1 MANGSAAD
9 EEAALSD
16 FEEDDLEAAPVVL
29 PAASGTLNDGL
40 KAAMAE
46 LEQERLKVRALEAA
60 KAEGD
65 ANYTRMKAYAQE
77 TARRR
82 DEALRAK
89 EELSRAL
96 EEAMKEKEELSR
108 QRDEFLKQRD
118 EYSKARDTARAEIE
132 STARLL
138 IAGAEKVTSMVNGAK
153 NFARSLPSSKYTG
166 LAAIAYGFGKR
177 MEEIVDEVVKQRDAA
192 VKTRQETR
200 EQMEQRNYSIA
211 IEVSELEASIMQLNE
226 EVRKKNADINIWQ
239 KSAASK
245 DERIVELENAFSE
258 KIALAANQAYV
269 LGQKADEAE
278 GKNKILTEQ
287 LNSQTELFSEL
298 SRYVAKMKKGLLNL
312 LPASSS
318 SSSLSDSDTQAQQQE
333 ELASSSREASNSSTS
348 SSSSAVD
355 AKLQLPQQ
363 ECLAGVKM
371 LADLVATL
379 VALWN
384 RKQDEWSSER
394 QEFVSR
400 IERLVAQKQGSAE
413 LLTVALAEK
422 QEGLESISNL
432 RVEVSQQQ
440 SEISRL
446 QALLKEAQE
455 KQVAEEL
462 TSEQSDTA
470 SGAENVEIARL
481 RVELTVAMQM
491 RDEALSKHV
500 LLTLPMVQQRT
511 EKGGCFPM
519 KVEGL
524 TADIE
529 AAEEEIVRWKQAAT
543 EEAAAG
549 AAVLEEVD
557 SCNAEIA
564 LLKQQI
570 TDMRR
575 VVEEAKLEV
584 RSKDEMSSAAIAARD
599 AAERSLQMADER
611 AMDLRDKVEELNK
624 QLEEAFRVREFGGST
639 GIGGLFELCW
649 PRWQSRGRS
658 VSSSHN
664 RGGGNSAA
672 EMEQLLE
679 PLV

>member
-1 MANGSAAD
+1 MSGVEEGAEEEEEEVQGTMANGSAAD

-40 KAAMAE
+40 KAALAE

-348 SSSSAVD
+348 SSSAVD

-462 TSEQSDTA
+462 TLEQSDTA
-470 SGAENVEIARL
+470 GEAENVEIARL
-481 RVELTVAMQM
+481 RVEVAVAMQM
-491 RDEALSKHV
+491 RDEALSKV
-500 LLTLPMVQQRT
+500 FIICMIFLPFTV
-511 EKGGCFPM
+511 
-519 KVEGL
+519 
-524 TADIE
+524 
-529 AAEEEIVRWKQAAT
+529 
-543 EEAAAG
+543 
-549 AAVLEEVD
+549 
-557 SCNAEIA
+557 
-564 LLKQQI
+564 
-570 TDMRR
+570 
-575 VVEEAKLEV
+575 
-584 RSKDEMSSAAIAARD
+584 
-599 AAERSLQMADER
+599 
-611 AMDLRDKVEELNK
+611 NK
-624 QLEEAFRVREFGGST
+624 
-639 GIGGLFELCW
+639 
-649 PRWQSRGRS
+649 
-658 VSSSHN
+658 
-664 RGGGNSAA
+664 
-672 EMEQLLE
+672 
-679 PLV
+679 

>member
-89 EELSRAL
+89 EELTRAL
-96 EEAMKEKEELSR
+96 DEAMKEKEELSR

-138 IAGAEKVTSMVNGAK
+138 IDRAEKVTSMVNGAK

-211 IEVSELEASIMQLNE
+211 IEVSELEASIMQLKE

-333 ELASSSREASNSSTS
+333 ELASSLREASNSSTS

-384 RKQDEWSSER
+384 RKQDEWASER

-446 QALLKEAQE
+446 QAMLKEAQE
-455 KQVAEEL
+455 KQVAEDL
-462 TSEQSDTA
+462 KSEQSDTA
-470 SGAENVEIARL
+470 GEAENVEIARL

-500 LLTLPMVQQRT
+500 LLALPMVQQGT

-519 KVEGL
+519 KVEGF

-557 SCNAEIA
+557 RCNVEIA
-564 LLKQQI
+564 VLKQQI

-611 AMDLRDKVEELNK
+611 AMDLRDRVEELNK

-649 PRWQSRGRS
+649 PRWPRGRS
-658 VSSSHN
+658 VSSPHN

>member
-1 MANGSAAD
+1 MSGV
-9 EEAALSD
+9 EEGAE
-16 FEEDDLEAAPVVL
+16 EEDDLEAAPVVL

-89 EELSRAL
+89 EELTRAL
-96 EEAMKEKEELSR
+96 EEDMKEKEELSR

-211 IEVSELEASIMQLNE
+211 IEVSELEASIMQLKE

-318 SSSLSDSDTQAQQQE
+318 SSLSDSDTQAQQQE

-384 RKQDEWSSER
+384 RKQDEWASER
-394 QEFVSR
+394 QEFVNR

-446 QALLKEAQE
+446 QASLKEAQE
-455 KQVAEEL
+455 KQVAEDL
-462 TSEQSDTA
+462 KSEQSDTA
-470 SGAENVEIARL
+470 GEAENVEIARL
-481 RVELTVAMQM
+481 RVELAVAMQM
-491 RDEALSKHV
+491 RDETLSKV
-500 LLTLPMVQQRT
+500 FIICMIFLPFTV
-511 EKGGCFPM
+511 
-519 KVEGL
+519 
-524 TADIE
+524 
-529 AAEEEIVRWKQAAT
+529 
-543 EEAAAG
+543 
-549 AAVLEEVD
+549 
-557 SCNAEIA
+557 
-564 LLKQQI
+564 
-570 TDMRR
+570 
-575 VVEEAKLEV
+575 
-584 RSKDEMSSAAIAARD
+584 
-599 AAERSLQMADER
+599 
-611 AMDLRDKVEELNK
+611 NK
-624 QLEEAFRVREFGGST
+624 
-639 GIGGLFELCW
+639 
-649 PRWQSRGRS
+649 
-658 VSSSHN
+658 
-664 RGGGNSAA
+664 
-672 EMEQLLE
+672 
-679 PLV
+679 

>member
-1 MANGSAAD
+1 MSGVEEGAEEEEEEVQGTMANGSAAD

-89 EELSRAL
+89 EELTRAL
-96 EEAMKEKEELSR
+96 EEDMKEKEELSR

-211 IEVSELEASIMQLNE
+211 IEVSELEASIMQLKE
-226 EVRKKNADINIWQ
+226 EVRKKNADVNIWQ

-312 LPASSS
+312 LPAA
-318 SSSLSDSDTQAQQQE
+318 SSLSDSDTQAQQQE
-333 ELASSSREASNSSTS
+333 ELASSSREASNSST

-384 RKQDEWSSER
+384 HKQDEWASER
-394 QEFVSR
+394 QEFVNR

-446 QALLKEAQE
+446 QASLKEAQE
-455 KQVAEEL
+455 KQVAEDL
-462 TSEQSDTA
+462 KSERSDTA
-470 SGAENVEIARL
+470 GKAENVEIARL

-491 RDEALSKHV
+491 RDEALSKV
-500 LLTLPMVQQRT
+500 FIICMIFLPFSV
-511 EKGGCFPM
+511 
-519 KVEGL
+519 
-524 TADIE
+524 
-529 AAEEEIVRWKQAAT
+529 
-543 EEAAAG
+543 
-549 AAVLEEVD
+549 
-557 SCNAEIA
+557 
-564 LLKQQI
+564 
-570 TDMRR
+570 
-575 VVEEAKLEV
+575 
-584 RSKDEMSSAAIAARD
+584 
-599 AAERSLQMADER
+599 
-611 AMDLRDKVEELNK
+611 NK
-624 QLEEAFRVREFGGST
+624 
-639 GIGGLFELCW
+639 
-649 PRWQSRGRS
+649 
-658 VSSSHN
+658 
-664 RGGGNSAA
+664 
-672 EMEQLLE
+672 
-679 PLV
+679 

>member
-1 MANGSAAD
+1 
-9 EEAALSD
+9 
-16 FEEDDLEAAPVVL
+16 
-29 PAASGTLNDGL
+29 
-40 KAAMAE
+40 
-46 LEQERLKVRALEAA
+46 
-60 KAEGD
+60 
-65 ANYTRMKAYAQE
+65 MKAYAQE

-89 EELSRAL
+89 EELTRAL

-211 IEVSELEASIMQLNE
+211 IEVSELEASIMQLKE

-298 SRYVAKMKKGLLNL
+298 LRYVAKMKKGLLNL
-312 LPASSS
+312 LPA

-348 SSSSAVD
+348 SSSLAVD

-384 RKQDEWSSER
+384 RKQDEWASER

-455 KQVAEEL
+455 KQVAEDL
-462 TSEQSDTA
+462 KSEQSDT
-470 SGAENVEIARL
+470 SGEAENVEIARL
-481 RVELTVAMQM
+481 RVELAVAMQM
-491 RDEALSKHV
+491 RDEALSKV
-500 LLTLPMVQQRT
+500 FIICMIFLPFTV
-511 EKGGCFPM
+511 
-519 KVEGL
+519 
-524 TADIE
+524 
-529 AAEEEIVRWKQAAT
+529 
-543 EEAAAG
+543 
-549 AAVLEEVD
+549 
-557 SCNAEIA
+557 
-564 LLKQQI
+564 
-570 TDMRR
+570 
-575 VVEEAKLEV
+575 
-584 RSKDEMSSAAIAARD
+584 
-599 AAERSLQMADER
+599 
-611 AMDLRDKVEELNK
+611 NK
-624 QLEEAFRVREFGGST
+624 
-639 GIGGLFELCW
+639 
-649 PRWQSRGRS
+649 
-658 VSSSHN
+658 
-664 RGGGNSAA
+664 
-672 EMEQLLE
+672 
-679 PLV
+679 

>member
-1 MANGSAAD
+1 MSGVEEGAEEEEEEVQGTMANGSAAD

-89 EELSRAL
+89 EELTRAL
-96 EEAMKEKEELSR
+96 EEDMKEKEELSR

-211 IEVSELEASIMQLNE
+211 IEVSELEASIIQLKE

-318 SSSLSDSDTQAQQQE
+318 SLSDSDTQAQQQE

-384 RKQDEWSSER
+384 RKQDEWASER
-394 QEFVSR
+394 QEFVNR

-455 KQVAEEL
+455 KQVAEDL
-462 TSEQSDTA
+462 KSEKSDTA
-470 SGAENVEIARL
+470 GEAENVEIARL
-481 RVELTVAMQM
+481 RVELAVAMQM
-491 RDEALSKHV
+491 RDEALSKV
-500 LLTLPMVQQRT
+500 FIICMIFLPFTV
-511 EKGGCFPM
+511 
-519 KVEGL
+519 
-524 TADIE
+524 
-529 AAEEEIVRWKQAAT
+529 
-543 EEAAAG
+543 
-549 AAVLEEVD
+549 
-557 SCNAEIA
+557 
-564 LLKQQI
+564 
-570 TDMRR
+570 
-575 VVEEAKLEV
+575 
-584 RSKDEMSSAAIAARD
+584 
-599 AAERSLQMADER
+599 
-611 AMDLRDKVEELNK
+611 NK
-624 QLEEAFRVREFGGST
+624 
-639 GIGGLFELCW
+639 
-649 PRWQSRGRS
+649 
-658 VSSSHN
+658 
-664 RGGGNSAA
+664 
-672 EMEQLLE
+672 
-679 PLV
+679 

>member
-1 MANGSAAD
+1 MSGVEEGAEEEAEEVQGTMANGSAAD

-89 EELSRAL
+89 EEISKAL

-371 LADLVATL
+371 LADLVTTL

-462 TSEQSDTA
+462 TLEQSDTA
-470 SGAENVEIARL
+470 GEAENVEIARL

-491 RDEALSKHV
+491 RDEALSKV
-500 LLTLPMVQQRT
+500 FIICMIFLPFTV
-511 EKGGCFPM
+511 
-519 KVEGL
+519 
-524 TADIE
+524 
-529 AAEEEIVRWKQAAT
+529 
-543 EEAAAG
+543 
-549 AAVLEEVD
+549 
-557 SCNAEIA
+557 
-564 LLKQQI
+564 
-570 TDMRR
+570 
-575 VVEEAKLEV
+575 
-584 RSKDEMSSAAIAARD
+584 
-599 AAERSLQMADER
+599 
-611 AMDLRDKVEELNK
+611 NK
-624 QLEEAFRVREFGGST
+624 
-639 GIGGLFELCW
+639 
-649 PRWQSRGRS
+649 
-658 VSSSHN
+658 
-664 RGGGNSAA
+664 
-672 EMEQLLE
+672 
-679 PLV
+679 